1 MRLGRRIA
9 ALEAKLRAVSRRCGV
24 LKRYI
29 RTRINELRDCHVI
42 KAELKRLIEELY
54 QKKNDRENP

>member
-9 ALEAKLRAVSRRCGV
+9 AIEAKLLAVSKRCAM
-24 LKRYI
+24 LKRAMAQQLS
-29 RTRINELRDCHVI
+29 ELTDCNMV

-54 QKKNDRENP
+54 QKKKDRENP

>member
-9 ALEAKLRAVSRRCGV
+9 AIEAKFRAVSKRCAAI
-24 LKRYI
+24 KRSMAQQL
-29 RTRINELRDCHVI
+29 NELRDCHMV

-54 QKKNDRENP
+54 SKKKDRDST